1 MEKICRVLVE
11 HKFTINCMLN
21 FIINSLYMQG
31 MKFLIPI
38 LLVFKLPEF
47 VQDSGRFGCLRILM
61 VSEIIRMAKKT
72 ELIGI

>member
-1 MEKICRVLVE
+1 
-11 HKFTINCMLN
+11 
-21 FIINSLYMQG
+21 MQG

-47 VQDSGRFGCLRILM
+47 VQDSGKFGCLRILM